1 MQLGKD
7 FKKVLRQIEEE
18 KGLSEETIVSS
29 LEAAMVSAYKK
40 FKGGNQHTEVYI
52 DVENGEFS
60 LYEVYEIVEEVV
72 NPDAEMTLEEA
83 ERRGYKELEVGD
95 IIRTEV
101 LPEDFGR
108 IAAQTARQVIIQKL
122 KDAERQVVYE
132 QFSDKIGNIVTGS
145 IFKAEG
151 DQILVRLNDKTEAI
165 MPKEERILGEKY
177 IPGSRM
183 KFYLLDVR
191 QTTRGPRIIVSRTHP
206 GLLRRLLEL
215 EVPEIQD
222 GVVEIRNIVREAGT
236 RAKIAVASLDVN
248 VEPLGACV
256 GKQGGRIKSI
266 SSELNGER
274 IDIIVFNNDP
284 LKYIV
289 NALSPAKVVR
299 IEPLLDQDRSVIAYV
314 RSDQLSLAIG
324 KAGQNVRLAARLTGW
339 KIDIKVKE
347 EEKLPTMKDLFMDLS
362 EIIDEDN
369 KEERPM
375 DKQSSQPVLKK
386 QRPRTCVGC
395 GRVPEAYPAALSGRL
410 MARCAMI
417 QRERP
422 MAAVRMSA
430 PGVPGRVREEE
441 KILFAGAEGR
451 VPEAL
456 YAELLEKCGEEE
468 AG

>member
-7 FKKVLRQIEEE
+7 FKRVLRQIEEE
-18 KGLSEETIVSS
+18 KGLSEETIISS
-29 LEAAMVSAYKK
+29 LEAAMISANKK

-52 DVENGEFS
+52 DIENGEFS
-60 LYEVYEIVEEVV
+60 LYEVYEIVEDPT

-256 GKQGGRIKSI
+256 GKQGSRIKSI

-299 IEPLLDQDRSVIAYV
+299 IEPLLDQDRSVLAYV

-347 EEKLPTMKDLFMDLS
+347 EEKLPTMKDLFMDIS
-362 EIIDEDN
+362 EIIDEGKN
-369 KEERPM
+369 
-375 DKQSSQPVLKK
+375 
-386 QRPRTCVGC
+386 
-395 GRVPEAYPAALSGRL
+395 
-410 MARCAMI
+410 
-417 QRERP
+417 
-422 MAAVRMSA
+422 
-430 PGVPGRVREEE
+430 
-441 KILFAGAEGR
+441 
-451 VPEAL
+451 
-456 YAELLEKCGEEE
+456 
-468 AG
+468 

>member
-7 FKKVLRQIEEE
+7 FKRVLRQIEEE
-18 KGLSEETIVSS
+18 KGLSEETIISS
-29 LEAAMVSAYKK
+29 LEAAMISAYKK

-52 DVENGEFS
+52 DIENGEFS
-60 LYEVYEIVEEVV
+60 LYEVYEIVEDPT

-177 IPGSRM
+177 IPGSR
-183 KFYLLDVR
+183 
-191 QTTRGPRIIVSRTHP
+191 
-206 GLLRRLLEL
+206 
-215 EVPEIQD
+215 
-222 GVVEIRNIVREAGT
+222 
-236 RAKIAVASLDVN
+236 IAVASLDVN

-256 GKQGGRIKSI
+256 GKQGSRIKSI

-299 IEPLLDQDRSVIAYV
+299 IEPLLDQDRSVLAYV

-347 EEKLPTMKDLFMDLS
+347 EEKLPTMKDLFMDIS
-362 EIIDEDN
+362 EIIDEGKN
-369 KEERPM
+369 
-375 DKQSSQPVLKK
+375 
-386 QRPRTCVGC
+386 
-395 GRVPEAYPAALSGRL
+395 
-410 MARCAMI
+410 
-417 QRERP
+417 
-422 MAAVRMSA
+422 
-430 PGVPGRVREEE
+430 
-441 KILFAGAEGR
+441 
-451 VPEAL
+451 
-456 YAELLEKCGEEE
+456 
-468 AG
+468 

>member
-7 FKKVLRQIEEE
+7 FKRVLRQIEEE
-18 KGLSEETIVSS
+18 KGLSEETIISS
-29 LEAAMVSAYKK
+29 LEAAMISAYKK

-52 DVENGEFS
+52 DIENGEFS
-60 LYEVYEIVEEVV
+60 LYEVYEIVEDPT

-256 GKQGGRIKSI
+256 GKQGSRIKSI

-274 IDIIVFNNDP
+274 LDILVFNNDP
-284 LKYIV
+284 LTYIV
-289 NALSPAKVVR
+289 YARTPEKVVR
-299 IEPLLDQDRSVIAYV
+299 IEPLLDQDRSVLAYV

-347 EEKLPTMKDLFMDLS
+347 EEKLPTMKDLFMDIS
-362 EIIDEDN
+362 EIIDEGKN
-369 KEERPM
+369 
-375 DKQSSQPVLKK
+375 
-386 QRPRTCVGC
+386 
-395 GRVPEAYPAALSGRL
+395 
-410 MARCAMI
+410 
-417 QRERP
+417 
-422 MAAVRMSA
+422 
-430 PGVPGRVREEE
+430 
-441 KILFAGAEGR
+441 
-451 VPEAL
+451 
-456 YAELLEKCGEEE
+456 
-468 AG
+468 